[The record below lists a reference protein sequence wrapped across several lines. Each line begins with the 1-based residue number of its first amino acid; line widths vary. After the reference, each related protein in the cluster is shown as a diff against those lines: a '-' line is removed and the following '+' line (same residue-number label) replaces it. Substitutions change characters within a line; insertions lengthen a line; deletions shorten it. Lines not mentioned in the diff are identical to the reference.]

1 MKYRPSYNIAGVNNV
16 CSSILKSNDLTAVEL
31 SAISRAYLR
40 YQVAIDNE
48 HQSVRRKGGLHPYYI
63 ALHSTGEKKK
73 AERPEIAKLLKETYN
88 DILDAVSHRHY
99 ILSVDLFFLGDYPR
113 SG

>member
-16 CSSILKSNDLTAVEL
+16 CTILKNNDLTAVEL

-40 YQVAIDNE
+40 YQIAIDNE

-73 AERPEIAKLLKETYN
+73 AERPEIAKLLKDTYD

-99 ILSVDLFFLGDYPR
+99 ILSVSLQY
-113 SG
+113 SS